1 MQGKA
6 EAQDMS
12 LDPAAAAGSADPSSV
27 DPGEVEKFARLA
39 RDWWDPKGPM
49 APLHRMN
56 PARLA
61 FVRDRLA
68 ADPRALRPLA
78 GLRLLDL
85 GCGAGLL
92 SEPLARM
99 GATVVGADASA
110 GALAVARDHAAAQ
123 GLAIDYRETT
133 AEALQAAGESF
144 DAVLALE
151 VVEHVADPAA
161 FLASACALVRPE
173 GQLLL
178 STLNRTAK
186 AFLMAIVGA
195 EWVLRL
201 LPRGTHEWRRFI
213 TPAEMK
219 RLLRAQGFEI
229 AAQKG
234 LVLNPLDRSW
244 RLSDRDLE
252 VNYLMAAARAPAP
265 DAPGPA
271 GRPG

>member
-1 MQGKA
+1 
-6 EAQDMS
+6 MS
-12 LDPAAAAGSADPSSV
+12 QDPAAAAGSVDPSSVDPSSVDPSSV
-27 DPGEVEKFARLA
+27 DPGSVDAGEVAKFAGLA
-39 RDWWDPKGPM
+39 RDWWDPEGPM

-61 FVRDRLA
+61 FIRDRLA
-68 ADPRALRPLA
+68 ADRRALRPLA

-110 GALAVARDHAAAQ
+110 EALAVAREHASEQ
-123 GLAIDYRETT
+123 GLAIDYREAT
-133 AEALQAAGESF
+133 AEALLAAGESF

-151 VVEHVADPAA
+151 VIEHVADPAA
-161 FLASACALVRPE
+161 FLAAAGALVRPG

-178 STLNRTAK
+178 STINRTAK

-201 LPRGTHEWRRFI
+201 LPRGTHDWRRFL
-213 TPAEMK
+213 TPAELK
-219 RLLRAQGFEI
+219 HLLRRQGFEV
-229 AAQKG
+229 AETKG
-234 LVLNPLDRSW
+234 LVLNPLDGRW
-244 RLSDRDLE
+244 RLSDRDLD
-252 VNYLMAAARAPAP
+252 VNYLMSAEK
-265 DAPGPA
+265 PG
-271 GRPG
+271 